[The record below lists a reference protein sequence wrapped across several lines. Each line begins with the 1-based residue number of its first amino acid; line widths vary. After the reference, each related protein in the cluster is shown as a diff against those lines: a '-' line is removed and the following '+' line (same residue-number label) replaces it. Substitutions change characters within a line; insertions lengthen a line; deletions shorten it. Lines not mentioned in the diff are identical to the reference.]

1 MVATRQLQRADTDR
15 WLYRTSGGD
24 FGPVNTDRIMD
35 AIAKRKIDLATQVCL
50 AGSERWCTV
59 AEHELFR
66 NHFDHC
72 RQRWEHEAKR
82 AEIDRLGKRLE
93 RSEARSRHTWRIV
106 GISLIA
112 AAGIGVWLWW
122 RFATA
127 ESIGIG
133 SISRM
138 AATVRLPTAGTGPAR
153 VARNGPSIPPVIP
166 RKVPRLA
173 EPESY
178 DTVGVK
184 VTDNAEVHTTTSKLT
199 FNDDGEI
206 DAAPSIGADE
216 LASVVE
222 AARKGLYG
230 CAIQHAQREPSFSG
244 TEVGLTVQSGHLGN
258 ITVGTEVRNQP
269 AFRACVKSA
278 LARVPVPTFGGGGK
292 RVVVPLR
299 IAR

>member
-1 MVATRQLQRADTDR
+1 MVATRQLRRADAER
-15 WLYRTSGGD
+15 WLYRTGAGD

-50 AGSERWCTV
+50 AGSDRWNAI

-72 RQRWEHEAKR
+72 RQRWEQEAKR

-112 AAGIGVWLWW
+112 AAGIGVWMWW

-127 ESIGIG
+127 ESLGIA
-133 SISRM
+133 SINRM
-138 AATVRLPTAGTGPAR
+138 ATTVRLPTAGAGPAR
-153 VARNGPSIPPVIP
+153 IARNTP
-166 RKVPRLA
+166 RMPAIVPHHVPRLA

-178 DTVGVK
+178 DTAGVQ
-184 VTDNAEVHTTTSKLT
+184 VTDNAEVHTATKLT

-206 DAAPSIGADE
+206 DAAPTISADQ
-216 LASVVE
+216 LAGVVE
-222 AARKGLYG
+222 SARKGLYA
-230 CAIQHAQREPSFSG
+230 CAIQHAQRDPTFSG

-278 LARVPVPTFGGGGK
+278 LTHVAVPTFGGGDK

>member
-1 MVATRQLQRADTDR
+1 MVATRQLRRADTDR
-15 WLYRTSGGD
+15 WLYRTSAGD

-50 AGSERWCTV
+50 AGSDRWDAV

-72 RQRWEHEAKR
+72 RKRWEHEAKR

-93 RSEARSRHTWRIV
+93 RSEARSRHTWRLV
-106 GISLIA
+106 AISLIA

-133 SISRM
+133 TIGRM
-138 AATVRLPTAGTGPAR
+138 AAIARLPTAGAGPAR
-153 VARNGPSIPPVIP
+153 AARNGPSMPAVVPH
-166 RKVPRLA
+166 KVPRLA

-178 DTVGVK
+178 DTAGVK
-184 VTDNAEVHTTTSKLT
+184 VTADAEVHTTSKLT

-206 DAAPSIGADE
+206 EAAPSISADQ
-216 LASVVE
+216 LAGVVE
-222 AARKGLYG
+222 AARKGLFA

-244 TEVGLTVQSGHLGN
+244 TEVGLSVQSGRLGN
-258 ITVGTEVRNQP
+258 LTVGTEVRNQP

-278 LARVPVPTFGGGGK
+278 LARVPVPTFGGADK